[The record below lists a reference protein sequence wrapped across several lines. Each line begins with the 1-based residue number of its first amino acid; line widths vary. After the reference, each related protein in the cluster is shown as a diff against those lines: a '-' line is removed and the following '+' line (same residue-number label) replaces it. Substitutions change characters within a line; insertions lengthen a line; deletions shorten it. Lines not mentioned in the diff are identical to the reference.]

1 MARVTVEDCIRN
13 VPNPF
18 ELVLVAAQRSRQL
31 TAGALMTVDRD
42 NDRNPV
48 VSLREIAKGTV
59 DVEKLKDALL
69 VSYRKPQS
77 SEVSEEV
84 AAYLAEETQV
94 LPDFS
99 AELSLTGEIDEE
111 EAALDAEFSEI
122 ERNVIEQAAGAE
134 DL

>member
-1 MARVTVEDCIRN
+1 MARVTVEDCIRE

-18 ELVLVAAQRSRQL
+18 ELVLVAAQRTRQL
-31 TAGALMTVDRD
+31 SAGAQLTVERD

-48 VSLREIAKGTV
+48 IALREIAKRKV
-59 DVEKLKDALL
+59 DVDKLKDALL
-69 VSYRKPQS
+69 LSYRKTNLP
-77 SEVSEEV
+77 EVSDEV

-122 ERNVIEQAAGAE
+122 EKAVVDGAE
-134 DL
+134 MAEEI

>member
-1 MARVTVEDCIRN
+1 MARVTVEDCIRE

-18 ELVLVAAQRSRQL
+18 ELVLVAAQRTRQL
-31 TAGALMTVDRD
+31 SAGAQLTVERD

-48 VSLREIAKGTV
+48 IALREIAKRTV
-59 DVEKLKDALL
+59 EVDKLKDALL
-69 VSYRKPQS
+69 LSYRKTNLP
-77 SEVSEEV
+77 EVSDEV

-99 AELSLTGEIDEE
+99 AELSLTGEVDEE

-122 ERNVIEQAAGAE
+122 EKAVVDGAE
-134 DL
+134 MAEEI